1 MVSAGENRLQLRPLE
16 KFIVPLAAIAGASM
30 MPGALDGDAGRMLV
44 IFLGL
49 VSTSILPTVTL
60 LVNSMSGGGRS
71 VKAVEDLERELTIAM
86 DAMFL
91 LFGCVAIVVAALI
104 ALAIPTP
111 WPLSAWTLLSAEILP
126 RGGQAIVAGA
136 TAFVA
141 MRLGQ
146 IPAILRKA
154 LSIRHRSAIDEAKRT
169 VAENAPAPEQ
179 VRSAFKRHPD
189 FGKTV
194 PIKKVTGRKAQ

>member
-1 MVSAGENRLQLRPLE
+1 
-16 KFIVPLAAIAGASM
+16 
-30 MPGALDGDAGRMLV
+30 MLV

-111 WPLSAWTLLSAEILP
+111 WPLSSWTLLSAEILP
-126 RGGQAIVAGA
+126 RSGQAIVAGA

-154 LSIRHRSAIDEAKRT
+154 LSIRHRSAVDEAKRSM
-169 VAENAPAPEQ
+169 AENAPAPEQ